1 MDNIN
6 DKRVIHFLSNEV
18 KCFKREELV
27 KKVLELSCEGIR
39 LSYGGKAVSLESWI
53 IYYACIQ
60 AMLVIMSVEMDF
72 RIMAWPFLT

>member
-27 KKVLELSCEGIR
+27 KKVLELSCEGRR
-39 LSYGGKAVSLESWI
+39 LSYGGGGTTSKLDHLSCLHTGHSCNNVSRNGFPKKWLGH
-53 IYYACIQ
+53 
-60 AMLVIMSVEMDF
+60 F
-72 RIMAWPFLT
+72 